1 MANLLSD
8 QVNEKEISIIIDNL
22 NKVIKNEIA
31 GDVVE
36 LGCYVGTTSVFL
48 AKTLQKT
55 DKKLYVY
62 DSFEGLPE
70 KSAEDDSPLGNQ
82 FKKGELSASKKQF
95 IKNIKNANVAMPV
108 IKKAWF
114 SDLTLRDIP
123 NKISFAFLDGDYY
136 ESIRQSLLLVE
147 KNMVPGSIMIV
158 DDYSNEE
165 LPGVARAVDGWLLKN
180 NYKKIVE
187 QSLAV
192 IQF

>member
-70 KSAEDDSPLGNQ
+70 KSTEDDSPLGNQ

-114 SDLTLRDIP
+114 SDLTPRDIP